1 MNFSTLFIFSTVIS
15 LVPIIISFFFWNKQP
30 KELRILTFYLVVGL
44 MFSTVMWILGSQKI
58 NNLWMMHLFT
68 PIQFGLLM
76 WIFSFWFKGPIR
88 RVVLLSIPVF
98 TLFWVVVLMFF
109 ESFSHFNTYT
119 RPVEALILIIVAG
132 HTLYKTNKE
141 DAETIFRM
149 PRFWVAS
156 GTLIYFSGMI
166 LLYAVS
172 NNLLAM
178 SMETLRMVW
187 LTIQTTSQIMS
198 NLLFIGGFLCLS
210 PRLHLQQ

>member
-1 MNFSTLFIFSTVIS
+1 
-15 LVPIIISFFFWNKQP
+15 
-30 KELRILTFYLVVGL
+30 

-76 WIFSFWFKGPIR
+76 WIFSFWFEGPIR
-88 RVVLLSIPVF
+88 SVALLSIPIF
-98 TLFWVVVLMFF
+98 TLFWVIMLLFF
-109 ESFSHFNTYT
+109 ESFTQFNTYT
-119 RPVEALILIIVAG
+119 RPVEALVLIVVSG
-132 HTLYKTNKE
+132 YTLYKTNKE

-187 LTIQTTSQIMS
+187 LTIQTSSQIMS